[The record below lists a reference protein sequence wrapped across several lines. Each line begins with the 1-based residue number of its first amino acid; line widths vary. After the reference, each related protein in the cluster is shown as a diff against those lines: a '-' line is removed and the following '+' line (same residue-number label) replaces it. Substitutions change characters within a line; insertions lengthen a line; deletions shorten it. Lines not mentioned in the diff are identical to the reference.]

1 MEGEI
6 MKTNRILL
14 IALLIGGLLY
24 SCASG
29 PDTGGGAAAR
39 TLSSSQDVGGNLSI
53 GNESGQ
59 DLILYINGEA
69 NRRIPSKIDQLFR
82 VKMTEEMALNN
93 NQTVQIRLYPIGI
106 FGDNLELTP
115 DNRDRTVF
123 VQQVRHTD
131 LVEFQVPKENV
142 DEILASAQPVKFTQ
156 TEFDIYLPSGA
167 RDVLVEL
174 YTNEACTVRLAQGSV
189 RPGET
194 LKVFRNPAEQSE
206 ITIYAKYIRND
217 GKSDEELG
225 RGKIVSGLIV
235 TGDGIPIDVALPSD
249 YRNLDGPISG
259 PSSTR
264 PTTAT
269 LIIENTRPIDR
280 ARNNNVI
287 VYLDNPSTRIE
298 RHADVR
304 ANTNSSL
311 IGPRTKQTYVIT
323 PSNDGKD
330 YRIFINDFAE
340 GTEIA
345 TYDYR
350 VNLGETYTITVPGSK
365 PASIPSADSV
375 LDGITRRVNF
385 TSNEPDVEISFK
397 LDSPLRNITIGSN
410 SFTLIGKTDTTSRH
424 ALTGRVDPL
433 VTDLTYNMSGSVK
446 ILFQATKDGFITQTK
461 SVNFQAF
468 IDAEN
473 GYTVEAFEMVK
484 SDF

>member
-1 MEGEI
+1 
-6 MKTNRILL
+6 MKKNRILL
-14 IALLIGGLLY
+14 SSLLIAGLLY

-39 TLSSSQDVGGNLSI
+39 TLSTSQDAGGNLSI

-59 DLILYINGEA
+59 DLVLYINGEA
-69 NRRIPSKIDQLFR
+69 NRRIPSRIDQLFR

-93 NQTVQIRLYPIGI
+93 NQTVQVRLYPIGI
-106 FGDNLELTP
+106 FGENLELSP
-115 DNRDRTVF
+115 ENMSRTVF

-131 LVEFQVPKENV
+131 LIEFQVPKEDV
-142 DEILASAQPVKFTQ
+142 DKILASADPVKFTQ
-156 TEFDIYLPSGA
+156 AEFDIYLPSGA
-167 RDVLVEL
+167 RDVIVEL
-174 YTNEACTVRLAQGSV
+174 YTNEACTVRLANGSV

-217 GKSDEELG
+217 GKSNEELG

-235 TGDGIPIDVALPSD
+235 TGDGIPIDVPLPSD

-259 PSSTR
+259 PSTAR
-264 PTTAT
+264 PTSAT

-280 ARNNNVI
+280 SRNNNII

-298 RHADVR
+298 RHTDVR
-304 ANTNSSL
+304 ATTNSSL

-323 PSNDGKD
+323 PPGDGKD
-330 YRIFINDFAE
+330 YRIFINDFAD

-375 LDGITRRVNF
+375 LDSIARRVTF
-385 TSNEPDVEISFK
+385 TSSEPDVEISFK

-410 SFTLIGKTDTTSRH
+410 SFAYVGKTDNTSRH
-424 ALTGRVDPL
+424 ALTGQIDPQ
-433 VTDLTYNMSGSVK
+433 VTDLTYNLAGSVK
-446 ILFQATKDGFITQTK
+446 ILFQARKEGFITQTK
-461 SVNFQAF
+461 SVNLQAF

-473 GYTVEAFEMVK
+473 GYTVEPFEMVK

>member
-1 MEGEI
+1 
-6 MKTNRILL
+6 MKKNRFLA
-14 IALLIGGLLY
+14 IALLMAGFLY

-39 TLSSSQDVGGNLSI
+39 KLGTNQDVGGNLSI

-59 DLILYINGEA
+59 DVVLYINGEP
-69 NRRIPSKIDQLFR
+69 NRRIPSRIDQLFR

-93 NQTVQIRLYPIGI
+93 NQTVEIRLYPIGI

-115 DNRDRTVF
+115 ENMARTIF

-131 LVEFQVPKENV
+131 LVEFQVPKEDV
-142 DEILASAQPVKFTQ
+142 DQILASAEPVKFTQ
-156 TEFDIYLPSGA
+156 AEFNIYLPSGA
-167 RDVLVEL
+167 RDIIVEL
-174 YTNEACTVRLAQGSV
+174 YTNEACTVRLANGSV

-217 GKSDEELG
+217 GKSNEELG

-235 TGDGIPIDVALPSD
+235 TGNGIPIDVPLPSD
-249 YRNLDGPISG
+249 YRQLDGPISG

-269 LIIENTRPIDR
+269 LVIENTRPIDR
-280 ARNNNVI
+280 GQNNNII
-287 VYLDNPSTRIE
+287 VYMDSPSTRIE
-298 RHADVR
+298 HHADVR
-304 ANTNSSL
+304 ATTNSSL

-323 PSNDGKD
+323 PPDDGKE
-330 YRIFINDFAE
+330 YRIFISDFAN

-345 TYDYR
+345 SYDYR

-365 PASIPSADSV
+365 PASIASADSV
-375 LDGITRRVNF
+375 LESIARRVSF
-385 TSNEPDVEISFK
+385 TSSESDVEISFK
-397 LDSPLRNITIGSN
+397 LDSPLRTITIGSN
-410 SFTLIGKTDTTSRH
+410 SFTYLGKTDNTSRH
-424 ALTGRVDPL
+424 ALTGRVDPQ
-433 VTDLTYNMSGSVK
+433 VTNLTYNLAGSVK
-446 ILFQATKDGFITQTK
+446 ILFQAAKEGFITQTK
-461 SVNFQAF
+461 SVNLQAF

-473 GYTVEAFEMVK
+473 GYTVEPFEMVE